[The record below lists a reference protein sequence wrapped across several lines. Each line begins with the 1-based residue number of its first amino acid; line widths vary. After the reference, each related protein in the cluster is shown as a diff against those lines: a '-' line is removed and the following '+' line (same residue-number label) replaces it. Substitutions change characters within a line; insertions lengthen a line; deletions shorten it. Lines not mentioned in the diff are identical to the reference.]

1 MGMTR
6 VIHIDKRASSSRC
19 VIYLLI
25 VTLTRTM
32 IVIAL
37 ARRIIAADLGIWV
50 TDLSKSLP
58 SLARRVTMQIKKVVL
73 PHPRLVVFLDIN
85 DTTGGRNRRMI
96 VY

>member
-1 MGMTR
+1 VGYLF
-6 VIHIDKRASSSRC
+6 IDSDIDPHDDR
-19 VIYLLI
+19 
-25 VTLTRTM
+25 
-32 IVIAL
+32 L
-37 ARRIIAADLGIWV
+37 ARQIITADLGIWV

-58 SLARRVTMQIKKVVL
+58 SLVRRVTMQIKKVVL